1 MRLKGKVAWVT
12 GAGSGIGEAA
22 ALALAEEG
30 AEVVLTGR
38 TKSKLDHVAAAIAAK
53 GGKAHVQPADV
64 MKSAQVQS
72 VADYIRTH
80 CKRVDILIN
89 NAGLN
94 VKDRSWEQLT
104 AAGVDEVVGGNLSS
118 AFYCTVAVLPM
129 MRAQKDGL
137 IIHTSSWAGRYVSL
151 VSGAAYSAAKHAV
164 VSMSESL
171 NMEECANGIR
181 STVFCP
187 GEVATPILDKRPNP
201 PPAEMRKAMVQ
212 ASDCGDLIRYIACM
226 PKHLC
231 MNEVILSPTANRGYL
246 AQRAIKLA

>member
-38 TKSKLDHVAAAIAAK
+38 TKSKLDAVAAAIKAK

-64 MKSAQVQS
+64 MKSAQVQA
-72 VADYIRTH
+72 VADYIKAN
-80 CKRVDILIN
+80 CKRIDILIN

-118 AFYCTVAVLPM
+118 AFYCVVAVLPM
-129 MRAQKDGL
+129 MRVQKDGL

-164 VSMSESL
+164 VAMSESL

-201 PPAEMRKAMVQ
+201 PPADVRKTMVQ
-212 ASDCGDLIRYIACM
+212 ASDCGDLLRYIACM

-231 MNEVILSPTANRGYL
+231 LNEVILSPTANRGYL
-246 AQRAIKLA
+246 AQRASRLT